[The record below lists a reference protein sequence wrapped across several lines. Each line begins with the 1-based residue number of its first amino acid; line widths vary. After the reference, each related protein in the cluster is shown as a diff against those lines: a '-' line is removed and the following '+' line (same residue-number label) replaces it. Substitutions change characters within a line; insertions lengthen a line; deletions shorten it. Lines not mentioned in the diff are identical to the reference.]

1 MNEFD
6 RDLRRMAAEEGYK
19 VPESVHQRMEDVLA
33 DLPEKKAKVVP
44 FYRRWRLS
52 ACAACAALLLVVVL
66 PNMSMA
72 YATAVDGIPVLG
84 DLVRVVTIRNYVYDE
99 NTHRLE
105 LRVPGVQGEDDSSA
119 VINMEVEQM
128 VEELTSQ
135 FYAEMEANGKED
147 KETLVVDYDV
157 LCNTSRW
164 FTLRLEVNTIRA
176 SSDTSF
182 KYYNVDRKA
191 GRIVYLGD
199 LFTSVDEYSQRI
211 AGDIQRQMRQQMA
224 ADENIVYWIDKADFG
239 ADFTAVGSNHN
250 YYFNDAGD
258 LVIPFDK
265 YEVGPGSTGSPE
277 FVVSREAIADILR
290 PEYQDMSRN

>member
-6 RDLRRMAAEEGYK
+6 RELRRMAAEERYE
-19 VPESVHQRMEDVLA
+19 VPESVHQRVEDVLA

-44 FYRRWRLS
+44 FYRRWHLS
-52 ACAACAALLLVVVL
+52 ACAACAALLIVVIL

-84 DLVRVVTIRNYVYDE
+84 DLVRVVTIRNYSYNSD
-99 NTHRLE
+99 THELE
-105 LRVPGVQGEDDSSA
+105 LRVPGVRGSGESSET
-119 VINMEVEQM
+119 INLEVEQM
-128 VEELTSQ
+128 VEELKGQ
-135 FYAEMEANGKED
+135 FYAELEADGEEG
-147 KETLVVDYDV
+147 KETLVMDYDV

-164 FTLRLEVNTIRA
+164 FTLRLAVNTVRA
-176 SSDTSF
+176 SSDMTF
-182 KYYNVDRKA
+182 KYYNVDRVG
-191 GRIVYLGD
+191 GRIVTLGD

-211 AGDIQRQMRQQMA
+211 AGDIQRQMREQMA

-239 ADFTAVGSNHN
+239 TDFTAVDSGHN

-265 YEVGPGSTGSPE
+265 YEVGPGSMGSPE
-277 FVVSREAIADILR
+277 FVVSREAIADILK